1 MHRQQ
6 NSLVITDGL
15 TDTAHSVNVLIK
27 PYFSWLINHHWWIL
41 CWLQARSTFLS
52 MWIIPDLLV
61 RAHFKHFLIMFPLR
75 SKKTSALNASHE
87 YKFCF
92 IHKLHDSDIFF
103 VFFLLDHWFLL
114 YYEIKITSICIR
126 CVQEWKRII
135 KKQKATIRYNYRI
148 TKDN

>member
-103 VFFLLDHWFLL
+103 VFVF
-114 YYEIKITSICIR
+114 IR
-126 CVQEWKRII
+126 SLVFIVLRNKNHKHLHSVRSRMEANNQRATF
-135 KKQKATIRYNYRI
+135 QKAKSHYSLQL
-148 TKDN
+148 